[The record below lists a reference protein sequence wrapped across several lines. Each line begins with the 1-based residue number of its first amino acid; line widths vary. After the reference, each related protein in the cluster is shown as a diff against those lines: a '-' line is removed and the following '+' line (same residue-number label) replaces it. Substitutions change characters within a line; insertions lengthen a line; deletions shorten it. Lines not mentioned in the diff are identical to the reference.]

1 MFMIKR
7 LLLWLKHDQKAVVW
21 SIQGILSAL
30 KTGFGMQQWIALVL
44 LVTVLAFVLNLTG
57 LERAVVIAFSWNIL
71 LMELVNTAIETVVNR
86 ISGEFHLL
94 SKKAKDIGSGL
105 VFGSLILAV
114 VVWLLVLFG

>member
-1 MFMIKR
+1 MIKR